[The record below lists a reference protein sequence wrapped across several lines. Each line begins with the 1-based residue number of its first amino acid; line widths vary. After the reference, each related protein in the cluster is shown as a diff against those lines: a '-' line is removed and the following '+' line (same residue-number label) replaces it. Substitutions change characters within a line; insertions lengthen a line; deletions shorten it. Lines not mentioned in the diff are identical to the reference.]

1 MLAKFRSKKEIVYD
15 LLRENILTGVY
26 KPGTRLVIDDLASK
40 LKVSQIPIREALGQL
55 EADGFIT
62 TEPYVGATV
71 TPIDANSIYEVFG
84 LLESMEIISSRA
96 ACTKL
101 TEHDLNSLTQMI
113 SDMDKV
119 VDNPSEWARHNKT
132 LHLFICEIGQTVLIH
147 KMMQKVFDHWDRLR
161 LYYLNDVSANRIID
175 AQTGHKQ
182 LIEAFKLR
190 DADLVER
197 VLHEH
202 NQSALESYLQH
213 LAAARK
219 QTTTES

>member
-15 LLRENILTGVY
+15 LLRENILTGVF
-26 KPGTRLVIDDLASK
+26 KPGTRLVIDDLATK

-71 TPIDANSIYEVFG
+71 TAIDANSIHEVFG
-84 LLESMEIISSRA
+84 LLESMERISSRE
-96 ACTKL
+96 ACSKFTD
-101 TEHDLNSLTQMI
+101 HDLNSLSQMI
-113 SDMDKV
+113 NEMDKL
-119 VDNPSEWARHNKT
+119 VDNPDEWSRQNQA
-132 LHLFICEIGQTVLIH
+132 LHLFICEIAQTVLIY

-161 LYYLNDVSANRIID
+161 LYYLKDVSANRIID
-175 AQTGHKQ
+175 AQAGHKQ
-182 LIEAFKLR
+182 LLEAFKGR
-190 DADLVER
+190 DPVEVER

-202 NQSALESYLQH
+202 NQSALKSYLHH
-213 LAAARK
+213 LEASRK